1 MKKIIITIATLGC
14 LVYGNTT
21 LDQSIKNKIEIL
33 DKESEYE
40 TSRELLRDFI
50 DKDNKIDAIKFW
62 LSLDSKL
69 LNKLNSNMKYQLT
82 LINYKPMNKV
92 KETVKDNLVY
102 LIPYAGGMKTAY
114 DAYNGD
120 LAYQRNDK
128 SIEGLKTKHIHLV
141 PIRNAKQILTKY
153 NELRKSQ
160 QALKRLLNR
169 YIKESNINE
178 FKTLLSILKNYK
190 NLKNKIKTQRTNFV
204 SYSVVSPYL
213 ADAHRNIIIS
223 NDDAIGHDE
232 SYLQKSARLMA
243 KGAYNDILLESNED
257 VRNQFYN
264 VFKLLKETA
273 GEKELEDLKVLQT
286 LMDSSSKQK
295 QNGAD
300 KWWE

>member
-1 MKKIIITIATLGC
+1 MKRIIVTIATLGC
-14 LVYGNTT
+14 LLYGNSV

-40 TSRELLRDFI
+40 TSRELLKDFI
-50 DKDNKIDAIKFW
+50 DKDNKIDSINFW

-69 LNKLNSNMKYQLT
+69 LDKLNYNIKYQLT
-82 LINYKPMNKV
+82 LIKYKPKSNA
-92 KETVKDNLVY
+92 KDVLIY
-102 LIPYAGGMKTAY
+102 SIPYYGSLKTIY
-114 DAYNGD
+114 DGYNGN
-120 LAYQRNDK
+120 LAYQENDK
-128 SIEGLKTKHIHLV
+128 SIQGLKSKHIKLV
-141 PIRNAKQILTKY
+141 PIKNAKQILTEY

-169 YIKESNINE
+169 YIKESNTDE
-178 FKTLLSILKNYK
+178 FKILLSILKNYK
-190 NLKNKIKTQRTNFV
+190 NLKNKIKIQRTNFV

-223 NDDAIGHDE
+223 NNDTIGHDE

-243 KGAYNDILLESNED
+243 KGAYNNILLESNED

-286 LMDSSSKQK
+286 LMDSASKQK

-300 KWWE
+300 KWWD